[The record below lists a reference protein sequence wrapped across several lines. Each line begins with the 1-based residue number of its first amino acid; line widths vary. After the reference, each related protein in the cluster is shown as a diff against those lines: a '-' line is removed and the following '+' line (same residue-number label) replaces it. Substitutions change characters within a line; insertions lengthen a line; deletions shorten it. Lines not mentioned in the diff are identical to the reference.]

1 MLPGA
6 RKKALMLAIEEWFPL
21 LTVGGTFTTLGLL
34 KVYGLR
40 HGIVGGG
47 KKPLKMRVLGS
58 CPTWSRHLNIFTIV
72 LFLLLG
78 FSFLGRLA
86 WELAN
91 QR

>member
-1 MLPGA
+1 
-6 RKKALMLAIEEWFPL
+6 MLALEEWLPL
-21 LTVGGTFTTLGLL
+21 ITVGGTFTTLGLL
-34 KVYGLR
+34 KVYGLKR
-40 HGIVGGG
+40 GVVGGG
-47 KKPLKMRVLGS
+47 GKPFKARLLGS

-78 FSFLGRLA
+78 FCFLGRLA